1 MQSKLELAID
11 MTKEIK
17 RGRGRPK
24 LQPVSAEELRMQALA
39 GIKQT
44 ADLRLKRGE
53 IDVPTFVEEI
63 EAVTGKHKFTRKE
76 MDEMREKVDLIY
88 NEYIKEEWEE
98 EEQYRAP
105 FIDTLRAAAIE
116 GGIASTGMMNREE
129 WYLAH
134 GVRKEGTKRRGPAP
148 NKKKTVWDLTPGDK
162 GTADRPSEPIDV
174 DAMERQLEA
183 QMMEEYIKQQAE
195 EPQMQRGK
203 RVRRDD
209 IAQLKRASTKSFWI

>member
-88 NEYIKEEWEE
+88 NEYINQQWEE

-116 GGIASTGMMNREE
+116 SGVPATGMMNREE
-129 WYLAH
+129 WNLAH
-134 GVRKEGTKRRGPAP
+134 GLRKDGTKRRGPAP
-148 NKKKTVWDLTPGDK
+148 KKKKTVWDLTPGDK

-174 DAMERQLEA
+174 DAMDRQLEA
-183 QMMEEYIKQQAE
+183 KMMDEYIKQAAE
-195 EPQMQRGK
+195 EPQMHKGK
-203 RVRRDD
+203 RLRKND
-209 IAQLKRASTKSFWI
+209 IAQPTLTSTKSFWI

>member
-88 NEYIKEEWEE
+88 NEYINQQWEE

-116 GGIASTGMMNREE
+116 SGVTATGMMNREE

-134 GVRKEGTKRRGPAP
+134 GLRKDGTKRRGPA
-148 NKKKTVWDLTPGDK
+148 
-162 GTADRPSEPIDV
+162 A
-174 DAMERQLEA
+174 
-183 QMMEEYIKQQAE
+183 
-195 EPQMQRGK
+195 
-203 RVRRDD
+203 
-209 IAQLKRASTKSFWI
+209 

>member
-1 MQSKLELAID
+1 

-44 ADLRLKRGE
+44 ADLHLKRGE

-88 NEYIKEEWEE
+88 NEYINQQWEE
-98 EEQYRAP
+98 EEQYRTP

-116 GGIASTGMMNREE
+116 SGVPATGMMNREE

-134 GVRKEGTKRRGPAP
+134 GLRKDGTKRRGPAP
-148 NKKKTVWDLTPGDK
+148 KKKKTVWDLSPGDK
-162 GTADRPSEPIDV
+162 GTADRPSEPMDF
-174 DAMERQLEA
+174 DEMERQLEA
-183 QMMEEYIKQQAE
+183 KMMDEYIRQQSE
-195 EPQMQRGK
+195 EPQMQKGK
-203 RVRRDD
+203 RVRRNDL
-209 IAQLKRASTKSFWI
+209 AQPKRASTKSFWI

>member
-88 NEYIKEEWEE
+88 NEYIKQKWEE

-116 GGIASTGMMNREE
+116 SGVPATGMMNREE

-134 GVRKEGTKRRGPAP
+134 GLRKDGTKRRGPAP
-148 NKKKTVWDLTPGDK
+148 KKKKTVWDLTPGDK

-174 DAMERQLEA
+174 DAMERQLEV
-183 QMMEEYIKQQAE
+183 QMMDEYIRQQAE
-195 EPQMQRGK
+195 EPQMQKGK
-203 RVRRDD
+203 RVRRNEL
-209 IAQLKRASTKSFWI
+209 AQPKHASTMSFWI

>member
-1 MQSKLELAID
+1 

-53 IDVPTFVEEI
+53 IDVPTFVEEV

-88 NEYIKEEWEE
+88 NEYINQQWEE

-116 GGIASTGMMNREE
+116 SGVPATGMMNREE

-134 GVRKEGTKRRGPAP
+134 GLRKDGTKRRGPAP
-148 NKKKTVWDLTPGDK
+148 KKKKTVFDLSPGDK
-162 GTADRPSEPIDV
+162 GTGDRPSEPMDL

-195 EPQMQRGK
+195 EPKMQKGK
-203 RVRRDD
+203 RVRRNEL
-209 IAQLKRASTKSFWI
+209 AQLKRASTKSFWI

>member
-11 MTKEIK
+11 MIKEIK

-53 IDVPTFVEEI
+53 IDVPTFVEEV
-63 EAVTGKHKFTRKE
+63 EAVTGKHKFTLKE

-88 NEYIKEEWEE
+88 NEYIKQKWEE

-116 GGIASTGMMNREE
+116 SGVPATGMMNREE

-134 GVRKEGTKRRGPAP
+134 GLRKDGTKRRGPAP
-148 NKKKTVWDLTPGDK
+148 KKKKTVWDLTPGDK

-195 EPQMQRGK
+195 EPQMQKGK
-203 RVRRDD
+203 RVRRNEL
-209 IAQLKRASTKSFWI
+209 AQPKHASTKSFWI